1 MKKQENNK
9 TARLAKWFLPLFLM
23 AVLPFTAGAQK
34 FALLDMEY
42 ILKNIPAY
50 ESANEQLNQVSK
62 KWMAEVEALNT
73 EAGTMYKNYQN
84 EVVFLS
90 EDQKKAKQEAIMQK
104 EKEAS
109 ELKRKYFGPE
119 GELFKKRES
128 LMSPIQEEIYNTVKE
143 ISELRG
149 YSLVLDRASEAAG
162 IIFGSPSVD
171 ISNEVLQKLGYAH

>member
-1 MKKQENNK
+1 MKRILL
-9 TARLAKWFLPLFLM
+9 TFAFVIAAMSLS
-23 AVLPFTAGAQK
+23 AQK

-50 ESANEQLNQVSK
+50 ERANEQLNQVSK
-62 KWMAEVEALNT
+62 KWQAEIEALTT

-90 EDQKKAKQEAIMQK
+90 EEQKKERQEAILEK

-119 GELFKKRES
+119 GELYKKREA
-128 LMSPIQEEIYNTVKE
+128 LITPIQEEIYNTVKE
-143 ISELRG
+143 VSEQRG
-149 YSLVLDRASEAAG
+149 YSLVIDRASDTG
-162 IIFGSPSVD
+162 IIYGSPKID
-171 ISNEVLQKLGYAH
+171 ISNEVLAKLGYSY